1 MYFVGGLPYTN
12 FPFDY
17 LYKNK
22 KSGQIALPAQMIIK
36 DMNYSLI
43 IDICDNNALDI
54 KGLGCTARFSDSYNN
69 LS

>member
-1 MYFVGGLPYTN
+1 MARTINSKTVTTANGQQ
-12 FPFDY
+12 
-17 LYKNK
+17 